1 MTTDL
6 ADRYGAPA
14 RWRRPVT
21 ITLAVA
27 LAVVGLGWLGWTAW
41 FHSTPEA
48 TSELVTFEVT
58 SDYEVAARLDVQ
70 LDDGVDA
77 SCRLRALAEDKTAVG
92 ELEFSPSQASTRW
105 SSAPSGG
112 PRAWRS
118 SAAPRPASRARAD
131 VGLRFRPRLANLI
144 VLPVRVRWPMSVAAP
159 TPIGRMTPTDP
170 VRGR

>member
-1 MTTDL
+1 VTTDL

-21 ITLAVA
+21 ITLAVT

-41 FHSTPEA
+41 FHSTPA
-48 TSELVTFEVT
+48 TTSELITFEVT

-92 ELEFSPSQASTRW
+92 ELEFSPVAGTNEVVIRTERRATSVEKLGCT
-105 SSAPSGG
+105 APDQ
-112 PRAWRS
+112 
-118 SAAPRPASRARAD
+118 PRPR
-131 VGLRFRPRLANLI
+131 
-144 VLPVRVRWPMSVAAP
+144 
-159 TPIGRMTPTDP
+159 
-170 VRGR
+170 

>member
-21 ITLAVA
+21 ITLAAA

-41 FHSTPEA
+41 FHSTPA
-48 TSELVTFEVT
+48 VTSDLVTFEVT

-92 ELEFSPSQASTRW
+92 ELEFSPVAGTNEVVIRTERRATSVEKLGCT
-105 SSAPSGG
+105 APDQ
-112 PRAWRS
+112 
-118 SAAPRPASRARAD
+118 PRPR
-131 VGLRFRPRLANLI
+131 
-144 VLPVRVRWPMSVAAP
+144 
-159 TPIGRMTPTDP
+159 
-170 VRGR
+170 